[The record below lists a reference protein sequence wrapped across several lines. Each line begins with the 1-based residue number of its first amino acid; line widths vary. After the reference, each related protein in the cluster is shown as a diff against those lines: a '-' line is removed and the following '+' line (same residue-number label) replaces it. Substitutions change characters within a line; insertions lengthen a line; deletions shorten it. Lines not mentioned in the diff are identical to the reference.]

1 MTASQTYPRSRVRT
15 PGFQSGSCPPRGATS
30 VSRGSGNS
38 VGSKGAKDT
47 APSRGAEPTPPGGS
61 RVNQRTEVAARQHLS
76 CSAQS
81 RAWASRGQPPGA
93 GWAPPFPCDPGGSRM
108 SLQGLTCTVRK

>member
-47 APSRGAEPTPPGGS
+47 APSRGGRADPSRGL
-61 RVNQRTEVAARQHLS
+61 RVNQRTEVAAARPAARQHRLLLCPVPRLGFQGS
-76 CSAQS
+76 
-81 RAWASRGQPPGA
+81 G
-93 GWAPPFPCDPGGSRM
+93 PGGRVGPAL
-108 SLQGLTCTVRK
+108 SL